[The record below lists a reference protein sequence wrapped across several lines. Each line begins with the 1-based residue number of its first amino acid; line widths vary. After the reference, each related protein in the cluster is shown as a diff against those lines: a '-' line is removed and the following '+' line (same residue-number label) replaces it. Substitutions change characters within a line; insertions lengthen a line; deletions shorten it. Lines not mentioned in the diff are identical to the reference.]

1 MKHRNTSSLFSPL
14 AFIVAVLLMSSCDV
28 EFSPNASWKEVP
40 VVYCLLDQDDDT
52 SWVRVEKCYLS
63 DGDIY
68 SPARISDS
76 INYPEG
82 SIQVS
87 LIVFDTL
94 GNRIDSIPF
103 SYTTRNHFAGNFANE
118 EQPLYYSVAPLD
130 STRRYQLRVRHT
142 SDGELIAMSADT
154 IPLICQVKS
163 TIIRKPSVTYMP
175 DGTPRGQF
183 AFYDPHSTC
192 SIEWDTLRFGRRYQ
206 PVVRFYYSVDGD
218 TSYVDL
224 HAPYTV
230 SKGTTPTLSVKY
242 SRYAFLADLKSKL
255 QNDPSTKKYLKMVDL
270 YLTVSSEDYN
280 AYVSSL
286 NAGTSISQ
294 GREPYTNIEGGL
306 GVFASR
312 RTHLYKW
319 MPADS
324 SNKAEGL
331 YTHLRDLGVGI
342 E

>member
-1 MKHRNTSSLFSPL
+1 MKKKPL
-14 AFIVAVLLMSSCDV
+14 IPRSFLLIVSAVLLASCDV

-68 SPARISDS
+68 SPGRISDS
-76 INYPEG
+76 VNYPEG

-94 GNRIDSIPF
+94 GNRVDSIPF
-103 SYTTRNHFAGNFANE
+103 SYTTRNHVAGNFANID
-118 EQPLYYSVAPLD
+118 QPVYFSTERLD
-130 STRRYQLRVRHT
+130 TTRRYQLRVRHT
-142 SDGELIAMSADT
+142 SDGELVAMSVDT
-154 IPLICQVKS
+154 IPLICQVKPS
-163 TIIRKPSVTYMP
+163 IIKKPSITYMP

-206 PVVRFYYSVDGD
+206 PVVRFYYAVDGD
-218 TSYVDL
+218 TLYVDL
-224 HAPYTV
+224 HAPDAV
-230 SKGTTPTLSVKY
+230 SKGTASTLSVKY
-242 SRYAFLADLKSKL
+242 SRYAFLSDLKTKL
-255 QNDPSTKKYLKMVDL
+255 KDKPGTKKYLKMVDV

-286 NAGTSISQ
+286 NVGASISQ
-294 GREPYTNIEGGL
+294 GREPYTNIDGGI

-324 SNKAEGL
+324 SSKADGL
-331 YTHLRDLGVGI
+331 YTHLRNLGVGI